1 MGPTAAAQHRAH
13 AALRGERR
21 RPEETVL
28 YQVVQAHWGEFR
40 ERAEEGGGLPTFVTK
55 EVDEY
60 LGCGI
65 LEHGFLRLACL
76 ACGHERLVGFSCKR
90 RGFCPSCLGRRM
102 TDTAIH
108 LAENVFPP
116 QMVRQW
122 VCSLPWKLRSLLGYD
137 KALCAEVLAAFTQEV
152 QRSLRHRAKKMLGL
166 RSMSEAHAGGVTF
179 IQRFDS
185 ALRLNVHFHSLFLDG
200 VYVRGDDGELDFHEM
215 DEPTPEQVADVAER
229 TAKRVIKLLERAGKS
244 FDAEFQD
251 DETAQ
256 FISRQPALASLYAA
270 AARGVDLSGDRA
282 GQPTMRLIQHDSVE
296 KKEPHAVARGINLH
310 AAVAFDARDRPR
322 MERMCRY
329 LARPPIAQHRL
340 TRRSDGSLRY
350 EMKRVWRDGTSA
362 IVLQPLD
369 LIARL
374 CAMIPPPRFNMI
386 RFHGVFAPNAKLR
399 SEVVPKKEARKLAE
413 HSPAELG
420 EAEQK
425 HLFDDEPP
433 KPKQNP
439 WAWLLKKVFLVD
451 VTECPDCGGRMKW
464 LEVCTEQRDI
474 NRVLAASGL
483 APRAP
488 PSVGW
493 TPLGQMRFSF

>member
-1 MGPTAAAQHRAH
+1 M
-13 AALRGERR
+13 
-21 RPEETVL
+21 L
-28 YQVVQAHWGEFR
+28 YRVVQAHWDEFR
-40 ERAEEGGGLPTFVTK
+40 ERAEEGGGLPSFVTK
-55 EVDEY
+55 EVDAY
-60 LGCGI
+60 LACGI

-76 ACGHERLVGFSCKR
+76 SCGHERLVGFSCKR

-108 LAENVFPP
+108 LAETVFPP

-137 KALCAEVLAAFTQEV
+137 KALCAGVLAAFTQEV

-166 RSMSEAHAGGVTF
+166 RSMSEVHTGGVTF

-200 VYVRGDDGELDFHEM
+200 VFVRDEKGALEFHELD
-215 DEPTPEQVADVAER
+215 EPSPEQVAEVAER
-229 TAKRVIKLLERAGKS
+229 TAKRVIKLLEAAGKS
-244 FDAEFQD
+244 FDSELSGD
-251 DETAQ
+251 DVDDFAK
-256 FISRQPALASLYAA
+256 RQPALASLYAA
-270 AARGVDLSGDRA
+270 AARGVDLSGERA
-282 GQPTMRLIQHDSVE
+282 GQPTMRLIQQDSVE
-296 KKEPHAVARGINLH
+296 KKEPHAVVGGINLH
-310 AAVAFDARDRPR
+310 AAVAFDARDKPR

-340 TRRSDGSLRY
+340 TRRSDGSVQY
-350 EMKRVWRDGTSA
+350 TMKKVWRDGTSA
-362 IVLQPLD
+362 IVLAPLD

-399 SEVVPKKEARKLAE
+399 SEVVPQKEPRKLAE
-413 HSPAELG
+413 HSAGELG
-420 EAEQK
+420 DAEQT
-425 HLFDDEPP
+425 HLFDDEPA
-433 KPKQNP
+433 KPKRNP

-464 LEVCTEQRDI
+464 LEVCTERRDI
-474 NRVLAASGL
+474 HRVLSAHGL
-483 APRAP
+483 SPRAP

-493 TPLGQMRFSF
+493 VPLGQMRFSF

>member
-1 MGPTAAAQHRAH
+1 
-13 AALRGERR
+13 
-21 RPEETVL
+21 
-28 YQVVQAHWGEFR
+28 
-40 ERAEEGGGLPTFVTK
+40 
-55 EVDEY
+55 
-60 LGCGI
+60 
-65 LEHGFLRLACL
+65 
-76 ACGHERLVGFSCKR
+76 
-90 RGFCPSCLGRRM
+90 M

-137 KALCAEVLAAFTQEV
+137 KALCGQVLAAFTQEV

-166 RSMSEAHAGGVTF
+166 QSMSEAHTGGVTF

-200 VYVRGDDGELDFHEM
+200 VFVRGDDGELDFHEM

-229 TAKRVIKLLERAGKS
+229 TAKRVIKLLEKAGKS
-244 FDAEFQD
+244 LDSEFQD
-251 DETAQ
+251 DEADEFVT
-256 FISRQPALASLYAA
+256 RQPALASLYAA
-270 AARGVDLSGDRA
+270 AARGIDISGDLA
-282 GQPTMRLIQHDSVE
+282 GQPTMRLVQQDSVE
-296 KKEPHAVARGINLH
+296 KKEPRAVVGGINLH

-340 TRRSDGSLRY
+340 TRRADGSLRY

-374 CAMIPPPRFNMI
+374 CAMIPPPRFNTI
-386 RFHGVFAPNAKLR
+386 RFHGLFAPNAKLR
-399 SEVVPKKEARKLAE
+399 SKVVPKKEPRKLAD
-413 HSPAELG
+413 HSAAELG
-420 EAEQK
+420 DAEQTA
-425 HLFDDEPP
+425 LFGGESPGP
-433 KPKQNP
+433 KRHP

-451 VTECPDCGGRMKW
+451 VTQCPDCGGRMRW
-464 LEVCTEQRDI
+464 MEVCTDARDI
-474 NRVLAASGL
+474 HRVLDAHGI

-488 PSVGW
+488 PALDW
-493 TPLGQMRFSF
+493 APLGQLRFSF